1 VSALLVNV
9 SRASSP
15 ASGRYAHSGLYS
27 AGTVETMSE
36 LKAQLDEAVR
46 CKVELRTCLN
56 TAQEEIEA
64 FDMRMR
70 EERAVIKQQQHKV

>member
-1 VSALLVNV
+1 MR
-9 SRASSP
+9 RASSP
-15 ASGRYAHSGLYS
+15 ASGRYAHSSLYY
-27 AGTVETMSE
+27 AGTVKTISE

-46 CKVELRTCLN
+46 SKVELRTSLN